1 MIMYETLRMCNAVVY
16 LQHTPSGS
24 VENASGV
31 EHPREIYLSSTLLE
45 MQFQGPHKSSFTHA
59 LPNTPTHGTRFAC
72 HVLHIQTRLLNFRFV
87 PRTRYQF

>member
-24 VENASGV
+24 VEDASGV

-45 MQFQGPHKSSFTHA
+45 MQISGGS
-59 LPNTPTHGTRFAC
+59 
-72 HVLHIQTRLLNFRFV
+72 
-87 PRTRYQF
+87 